1 MKYLL
6 VIAVV
11 AIFYLYL
18 KKQRT
23 PLRPP
28 PKAGPP
34 LAPPQPML
42 ACAHCG
48 LHLPAR
54 DALVDAAG
62 QPYCSEAHRRA
73 GTRSDS

>member
-1 MKYLL
+1 
-6 VIAVV
+6 
-11 AIFYLYL
+11 
-18 KKQRT
+18 
-23 PLRPP
+23 
-28 PKAGPP
+28 
-34 LAPPQPML
+34 ML

-73 GTRSDS
+73 GARSDS